1 MTKQP
6 FINDINIGFEL
17 PALIKQPTPRQLVQY
32 AGASGDFYEI
42 HYDKDFA
49 VAQGL
54 PGVIIHGALKSAWIA
69 QVVTDWMGSDGS
81 LQSFSV
87 RYRAMDVPGDN
98 LTCTATV
105 VEKNEAAGTIRCDI
119 KLANGT
125 GEVTTTGDA
134 VVRLPSR

>member
-1 MTKQP
+1 MTGQVYWEDTAEGMK
-6 FINDINIGFEL
+6 L
-17 PALIKQPTPRQLVQY
+17 PSLVKNVTTRQLVQY

-105 VEKNEAAGTIRCDI
+105 VEKDEAHRTIRCEI

-125 GEVTTTGDA
+125 GEITTTGDA
-134 VVRLPSR
+134 VIRLPSR